1 MMQHLITRGSIMTH
15 PLRIAVVGT
24 GHLGSIHAKLIG
36 LHDDATLAA
45 IVEPNAERGAAIA
58 AQYSTDWHPSI
69 ESMTDIDAVIIAS
82 PTTTHH
88 AMAVFAME
96 RGWHCF
102 IEKPVTATEDEAVDL
117 ERRADAS
124 ALVLQVGHVERFNP
138 AIRAIAN
145 IQVSPLFIEAH
156 RLAPFKP
163 RAIDV
168 SVIHDLMIHDIDL
181 LLWLTGSP
189 VVDIRATGV
198 SVLTPTIDICNA
210 RLEFANGCVA
220 NVTASRISAKPM
232 RKLRLFQESGY
243 LSLDLGAPSVELYRL
258 IEASDLEPSHQTPLG
273 TISTSFGDRMIVH
286 DIPTVIAGNAI
297 ADEQRS
303 FIDSIRTGT
312 NAAVTVHDGAEAVR
326 IAAMIERQVSIRP

>member
-1 MMQHLITRGSIMTH
+1 MTQ

-36 LHDDATLAA
+36 THGDAVLAA
-45 IVEPNAERGAAIA
+45 VVDPDAERGPAIA
-58 AQYSTDWHPSI
+58 ATYETPWHASMDTLTDV
-69 ESMTDIDAVIIAS
+69 DAVIIAS

-88 AMAVFAME
+88 AMAIQAMD

-102 IEKPVTATEDEAVDL
+102 IEKPVTATEDEAQDL

-124 ALVLQVGHVERFNP
+124 RLVVQVGHVERFNP
-138 AIRAIAN
+138 AVRAIAGMN
-145 IQVSPLFIEAH
+145 VAPLFIEAH

-189 VVDIRATGV
+189 VVGIHATGV

-220 NVTASRISAKPM
+220 NITASRISAKPM
-232 RKLRLFQESGY
+232 RKLRLFQGSGY

-273 TISTSFGDRMIVH
+273 SVSTRFGDRMIVH
-286 DIPTVIAGNAI
+286 DLPPVEPGNAI

-303 FIDSIRTGT
+303 FIDSIRKGT
-312 NAAVTVHDGAEAVR
+312 NAAVSVHDGAEAVR
-326 IAAMIERQVSIRP
+326 IAAAIERQIAPQP